1 MNRPLFV
8 GRNAKR
14 LAEDP
19 VAGRLVMLEG
29 EDFYQIA
36 NYDLMRPFFMTLV
49 SPSDHWMFLSSTGAL
64 TAGRGNADMA
74 LFPYATDDKIHD
86 STEITGSKTLLR
98 VRLGRRDCL
107 WEPFSDHY
115 RGIYRCQRNLYK
127 NFSGNKLLFEEH
139 NADLGLTFRHGWSNS
154 DRFGFVRQA
163 CLCNSGRARVRVT
176 LLDGIQNLMP
186 CGVGSRFQLD
196 YSTLLDAYKRNEL
209 IPETGLGLF
218 TLSSVPIDRPE
229 PAEALRA
236 TTVWSCGL
244 KRRAVLLSSVQLDR
258 FRHGLP
264 LVQKTEVRAERGAYL
279 ACAELSLGRGETAD
293 WLMAADVNR
302 GPSDVVEL
310 SQLLRRPHRLR
321 RLVEADVARGTQELR
336 RIVGSADGLQRTAE
350 PLNNAR
356 HFNNVLFNV
365 MRGGI
370 FADGYALD
378 ATDLRAFV
386 TQANRQVAGCHA
398 SFFRKLK
405 PGMTC
410 SQMVSLA
417 ADTRDQQLERICR
430 EYLPLTFSR
439 RHGDPSRPWNRFSI
453 ATRDANGKRI
463 LNYEGNWRD
472 IFQNWEALAVSFP
485 GFVAAM
491 VCKFVNAS
499 TADGYNPY
507 RVTRDGFDWE
517 VVDPHDPWSFIGYWG
532 DHQIIYLLKLLEIM
546 QRHEPAA
553 LQAFLTREIFSYAN
567 VPYRIKPYV
576 ELLKNPKD
584 TVHFD
589 QPSENLVRQRVQAV
603 GADGKLVWD
612 KNGEVRLVNLTEKL
626 LVPLLAKLT
635 NFIPGAG
642 IWLNTQRPE
651 WNDANNALVGNGVS
665 MVTLYYLRRH
675 LAFLAELFGPL
686 ADGEITVSKEV
697 TRLLLAIRDVLSQQ
711 KYLLRGRI
719 TDHQRKRVLDQL
731 GRAGSAY
738 RQQIYHHGFSDRKVK
753 IRGETLLAFFSQA
766 LDWLDHT
773 IRANRRNDGLYDA
786 YNLIH
791 LDQAHQIRIRRLYP
805 MLEGQ
810 VAVLSSGCLS
820 PEQSLALLQALRR
833 SSLFRADQHSY
844 ILYPNRQ
851 LPRFMEKNNLPK
863 RALAKSPLLR
873 KLVADGNRLL
883 VERDVRGG
891 LHFNGSIRNAGD
903 VRQRLSQLAA
913 TGYAPLV
920 RRDTALVLD
929 MFEDLFDHQSFTGR
943 SGTFFG
949 YEGLGSIYW
958 HMVSKL
964 LLAAQE
970 SFFRA
975 ADQGAPAAIL
985 RQLAEC
991 CYDIRAGIGDAKT
1004 PVVYGAFP
1012 MDPYSHT
1019 PAHAGA
1025 RQPGLTGQVKEDV
1038 LCRWGEL
1045 GVFVQSGQ
1053 LCFRPLL
1060 LRHKE
1065 FLASPA
1071 DFHYWDISGQPQRVR
1086 LKAESLAFTYCQAP
1100 VIYRLGQR
1108 DSVTLRLAD
1117 GSKREQ
1123 TGLLLDPE
1131 TSQSIFDRTRQVKR
1145 VIVSLRR
1152 DNSVQPQMETDAHRS
1167 TAQAVPSLARHR
1179 ITG

>member
-1 MNRPLFV
+1 MKSPLFV
-8 GRNAKR
+8 GRNSQRVAK
-14 LAEDP
+14 DP
-19 VAGRLVMLEG
+19 VAGRLVMLDG
-29 EDFYQIA
+29 EEFYQIA
-36 NYDLMRPFFMTLV
+36 NYDRMRPFFMTLV
-49 SPSDHWMFLSSTGAL
+49 SGSDHWMFISSTGGL

-86 STEITGSKTLLR
+86 AAHITGSKTLLR
-98 VRLGRRDCL
+98 VRRDGREYL
-107 WEPFSDHY
+107 WEPFSERY

-127 NFSGNKLLFEEH
+127 NFCGNKLLFEEH
-139 NADLGLTFRHGWSNS
+139 NADLGLTFRYGWSNS

-163 CLCNSGRARVRVT
+163 WLCNSRPAAVRVT

-209 IPETGLGLF
+209 APETGLGLI

-236 TTVWSCGL
+236 TTVWSCGVQ
-244 KRRAVLLSSVQLDR
+244 RRAILLSSVQLER
-258 FRHGLP
+258 FRAGLP

-279 ACAELSLGRGETAD
+279 VCSELSLRPGQAAD
-293 WLMAADVNR
+293 WLIVADVNR

-310 SQLLRRPHRLR
+310 NQLLRAPARLR
-321 RLVEADVARGTQELR
+321 RLVEGDIARGTQDLQR
-336 RIVGSADGLQRTAE
+336 VVGAADGLQRAAE
-350 PLNNAR
+350 PLGNAR
-356 HFNNVLFNV
+356 HFGNVLFNE

-370 FADGYALD
+370 FADGYTLD
-378 ATDLRAFV
+378 AADLQAFV
-386 TQANRQVAGCHA
+386 AQANRQVAARHIA
-398 SFFRKLK
+398 FFRRLN
-405 PGMTC
+405 PGTTC
-410 SQMVSLA
+410 ARMVSLA
-417 ADTRDQQLERICR
+417 SETGDPQLERICR

-485 GFVAAM
+485 GFAAAM

-507 RVTRDGFDWE
+507 RITRDGLDWE

-532 DHQIIYLLKLLEIM
+532 DHQIIYLLKLLEIL
-546 QRHEPAA
+546 QRHEPAT
-553 LQAFLTREIFSYAN
+553 LRAFLTRELFSYAN
-567 VPYRIKPYV
+567 VPYRIKPY
-576 ELLKNPKD
+576 EKLLKDPKD
-584 TVHFD
+584 TVTFD
-589 QPSENLVRQRVQAV
+589 QPTEDLVRQRVKTV
-603 GADGKLVWD
+603 GGDGKLVWD
-612 KNGEVRLVNLTEKL
+612 KHGNVRLVSLTEKL
-626 LVPLLAKLT
+626 LVPLLVKLT

-665 MVTLYYLRRH
+665 MVTLCYLRRH
-675 LAFLAELFGPL
+675 LAFLVELLGPL
-686 ADGEITVSKEV
+686 ADGEATISAEV
-697 TRLLLAIRDVLSQQ
+697 NRLLMSVHTVLRQQ
-711 KYLLRGRI
+711 KHLLRGKI
-719 TDHQRKRVLDQL
+719 TDNQRRLVLDKL

-738 RQQIYHHGFSDRKVK
+738 REQIYQRGFSGRKVK
-753 IRGETLLAFFSQA
+753 AQGKALLDFFSQA
-766 LDWLDHT
+766 LDWIDHT
-773 IRANRRNDGLYDA
+773 IGANRRSDRLYDA

-791 LDQAHQIRIRRLYP
+791 LDQPSGILIRRLYP

-820 PEQSLALLQALRR
+820 PDQSLELLKALRH
-833 SSLFRADQHSY
+833 SPLFRADQHSY
-844 ILYPNRQ
+844 LLYPNRQ
-851 LPRFMEKNNLPK
+851 LARFLEKNNLPA

-873 KLVADGNRLL
+873 KLIADGNRLL
-883 VERDVRGG
+883 VERDVKGG
-891 LHFNGSIRNAGD
+891 LHFSGSIRNAGD

-920 RRDTALVLD
+920 RRDTALILE
-929 MFEDLFDHQSFTGR
+929 MFESLFDHQSFTGR

-975 ADQGAPAAIL
+975 ADVGASATTL
-985 RQLAEC
+985 RQLAAC
-991 CYDIRAGIGDAKT
+991 YYDIRAGIGDAKA
-1004 PVVYGAFP
+1004 PDVYGAFP

-1025 RQPGLTGQVKEDV
+1025 RQPGLTGQVKEDI

-1060 LRHKE
+1060 LRRSE
-1065 FLASPA
+1065 FLSFPA
-1071 DFHYWDISGQPQRVR
+1071 DFDYWDTAGQPRRLR
-1086 LKAESLAFTYCQAP
+1086 LKTGSLAFTYCQTP
-1100 VIYRLGQR
+1100 VIYRLGQN
-1108 DSVTLRLAD
+1108 DSLTVWIADGSRQEGDTLRLEA
-1117 GSKREQ
+1117 
-1123 TGLLLDPE
+1123 E
-1131 TSQSIFDRTRQVKR
+1131 TSQSIFERTGRVDRI
-1145 VIVSLRR
+1145 IVSLSRPGELILPPR
-1152 DNSVQPQMETDAHRS
+1152 
-1167 TAQAVPSLARHR
+1167 L
-1179 ITG
+1179 